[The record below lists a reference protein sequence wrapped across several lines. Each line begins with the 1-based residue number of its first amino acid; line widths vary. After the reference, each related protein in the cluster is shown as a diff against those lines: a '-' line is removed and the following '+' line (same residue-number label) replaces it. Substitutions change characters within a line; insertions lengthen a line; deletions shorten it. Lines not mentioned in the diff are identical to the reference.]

1 MNVTRHARCQAA
13 ISGNPVDHPPRYVC
27 GIACEVSSRILG
39 RKAHTGTGSLH
50 YAEADAWCKG
60 DAAHAEFEQKLHQD
74 LADVFR
80 ALDVD
85 VFRMPW
91 RMRERPA
98 RRLDQWT
105 FLYGDP
111 DGRHSVYRYSPESG
125 DFGSISSEVDAP
137 VDAEAFEADVR
148 GRELQEE
155 KSSPQPALPR
165 EHIEMHRRYGREFF
179 LVCNGGDVSVGLG
192 ELRMTLLALAPDAMR
207 RDLMLQARAAER
219 LGRALGASGCP
230 RVLLSGG
237 DLAGN
242 TGPMYSPAAFREVT
256 LPAYRWLM
264 ERLSPLGVHVFFR
277 SDGDIRPVA
286 DMIFREAGVPG
297 FGEVDREAGM
307 TIARLRERFGRLVI
321 WGNVPSR
328 LLACGKPEHV
338 RDESR
343 RIVDESGGTGY
354 FHGCSNAILQG
365 TPLEN
370 VEAMFSK

>member
-1 MNVTRHARCQAA
+1 
-13 ISGNPVDHPPRYVC
+13 VC

-60 DAAHAEFEQKLHQD
+60 DAAHAEFEQQLYED
-74 LADVFR
+74 VADVFR

-91 RMRERPA
+91 RMFERPA

-111 DGRHSVYRYSPESG
+111 DGPHTVYRHSPETG
-125 DFGSISSEVDAP
+125 DFGPTSSEVDVA
-137 VDAEAFEADVR
+137 VDAEAFEADIR
-148 GRELQEE
+148 GSELQEE
-155 KSSPQPALPR
+155 KNPPQPTLPQ
-165 EHIEMHRRYGREFF
+165 EHMEMHRRYGEEFF

-192 ELRMTLLALAPDAMR
+192 ERRMMLLALAPDAML
-207 RDLMLQARAAER
+207 RDLMLQARRAER
-219 LGRALGASGCP
+219 LARALAASSCP

-242 TGPMYSPAAFREVT
+242 TGPMYSPRAFRQVT
-256 LPAYRWLM
+256 LRAYRWLM
-264 ERLSPLGVHVFFR
+264 ERLSPLCVHVFFR
-277 SDGDIRPVA
+277 SDGDIWPMA

-307 TIARLRERFGRLVI
+307 TIARVRERFPRLVI

-328 LLACGKPEHV
+328 LLACGKGGRV
-338 RDESR
+338 RDEAR
-343 RIVDESGGTGY
+343 RIIDESGGTGY

-370 VEAMFSK
+370 VEAMFR